1 MYLPLT
7 LCHSLFRWLVLLSL
21 FYAIF
26 RAFKG
31 YFNHSSFSRVDN
43 LVRHWTCTIAH
54 VQLIIGMV
62 LYTQSP
68 VIKYYWKNTHLD
80 APNADGFFFS
90 VLHITLMLIAI
101 IVITIGSAMAKRK
114 RSDTQKFKTML
125 VWFSIAL
132 LIILIAIPWPF
143 SPLASRPYFR

>member
-1 MYLPLT
+1 MYQSLT
-7 LCHSLFRWLVLLSL
+7 LCHSFFRWLVLLSL
-21 FYAIF
+21 LYAIF
-26 RAFKG
+26 RALKG
-31 YFNHSSFSRVDN
+31 YFNDSGFSRVDN
-43 LVRHWTCTIAH
+43 LVRHWTSTIAH
-54 VQLIIGMV
+54 VQLTIGMI

-68 VIKYYWKNTHLD
+68 VIKYYWKNSYLD
-80 APNADGFFFS
+80 TPNADGFFFS
-90 VLHITLMLIAI
+90 ILHMALMLIAI

-114 RSDTQKFKTML
+114 HSDTQKFKTML